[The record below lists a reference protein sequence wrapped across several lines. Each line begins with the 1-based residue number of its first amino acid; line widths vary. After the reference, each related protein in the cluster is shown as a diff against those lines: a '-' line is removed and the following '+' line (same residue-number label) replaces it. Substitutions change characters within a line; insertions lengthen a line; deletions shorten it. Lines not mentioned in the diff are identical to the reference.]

1 VFPGVQQGLSVGV
14 RQGPGGGP
22 FAGRPVDGVTV
33 IDWALVGV
41 LVDRSSVVRQAA
53 IPRPRTASAAA
64 APSTPA
70 IRRLGSGTGRAA
82 WAAPRNLGGPV
93 TLWAGGR

>member
-1 VFPGVQQGLSVGV
+1 MFPDVQQGLPGGV
-14 RQGPGGGP
+14 RQGP

-33 IDWALVGV
+33 MDWALVGV

-53 IPRPRTASAAA
+53 IPRPSTASAAA
-64 APSTPA
+64 PPSTPA

-82 WAAPRNLGGPV
+82 WAAPRLLGGPV
-93 TLWAGGR
+93 TLWASGR

>member
-1 VFPGVQQGLSVGV
+1 MFPGVQQGRSVGV

-22 FAGRPVDGVTV
+22 FAGRSVDGVTV

-41 LVDRSSVVRQAA
+41 LVDWSSVVRQAA
-53 IPRPRTASAAA
+53 VPRPRTASAAV
-64 APSTPA
+64 APSTTA

-82 WAAPRNLGGPV
+82 WAAPRVPGGPV
-93 TLWAGGR
+93 TLWASGR